1 MQNSN
6 ERQTPEAVRYNSTGL
21 ARNKAVG
28 LNSIQEYRGGFSDE
42 LAVFV
47 DVTYRG
53 IKTVVPSRR

>member
-28 LNSIQEYRGGFSDE
+28 LNSIQEYRGGLVMNLPF
-42 LAVFV
+42 LFM
-47 DVTYRG
+47 
-53 IKTVVPSRR
+53 